1 MDLKTFDRSHFNRMK
16 PNPRPSKRLSLSI
29 MADHMVRLNTL
40 LNQKMMRETECR
52 FLYLSF
58 WPEGRQILLEPC
70 GEEGDDTAVVQK
82 GGAFPMDSICKALNE
97 SGIKLPAYFIVEQ
110 LPGEQAWVGEY
121 IPEHRFPI
129 QKMTPERV
137 KKPRKNDLAS
147 MLPKEKKE

>member
-1 MDLKTFDRSHFNRMK
+1 
-16 PNPRPSKRLSLSI
+16 
-29 MADHMVRLNTL
+29 
-40 LNQKMMRETECR
+40 
-52 FLYLSF
+52 
-58 WPEGRQILLEPC
+58 
-70 GEEGDDTAVVQK
+70 
-82 GGAFPMDSICKALNE
+82 MDSICKALNE